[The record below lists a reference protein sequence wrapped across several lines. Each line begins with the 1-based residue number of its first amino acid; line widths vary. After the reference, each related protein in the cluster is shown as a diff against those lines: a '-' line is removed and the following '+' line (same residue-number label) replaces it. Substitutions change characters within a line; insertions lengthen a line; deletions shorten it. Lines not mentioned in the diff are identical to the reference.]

1 MRLAACSVMGFKV
14 DLTEMV
20 MIMGLVFSKNVPQ
33 SRAWRIMFI
42 TLTFQR
48 RVQKCDLSW
57 DQPGEERKSQ
67 VNLCCCVRPGL
78 SQGSKQGKKSRWLKN
93 NDFPENSHFGHVH
106 FPSYIYC
113 FLIHENMGVGWSPC
127 LYFLQCLVSISRV
140 CHTYSIYKYVFSSYI
155 YIIENF
161 QFLYVTFHKIL
172 LTQNF
177 LIV

>member
-14 DLTEMV
+14 DLTEMI

-33 SRAWRIMFI
+33 SRAWWIMLL

-48 RVQKCDLSW
+48 HVQKCDLSW
-57 DQPGEERKSQ
+57 EQPGEERKCQ

-78 SQGSKQGKKSRWLKN
+78 KQGSKQRKISRWLKEN
-93 NDFPENSHFGHVH
+93 AFPGNSHFDHVH
-106 FPSYIYC
+106 FPSYIYY
-113 FLIHENMGVGWSPC
+113 FLMHENMGVGWPPC
-127 LYFLQCLVSISRV
+127 LYFSQCLVSISRV
-140 CHTYSIYKYVFSSYI
+140 CHTYSIYKYVLVVII
-155 YIIENF
+155 YNWKI
-161 QFLYVTFHKIL
+161 QFLYVTFHKRL